1 MKDKDTLIYLLE
13 KYGTDILLYCINEDA
28 SPAQVKDAIKK
39 RYQAEIEYYDPGTKG
54 SKRRVIQPVAY
65 GLSKGNNPVVRA
77 FQPMGDTRSES
88 PEWKMFRLDRIR
100 SWKAKRNNRFNEPP
114 GPNYPHLKDKKYNPD
129 GDKGMNVVYMN
140 ADFTRKRMRNDA
152 ILKYNAEVK
161 RKKLEQDP
169 YYDFKRNVKNA
180 IDATPE
186 IIKRMRWAEEDKQR
200 KRQRKLNKES

>member
-1 MKDKDTLIYLLE
+1 
-13 KYGTDILLYCINEDA
+13 
-28 SPAQVKDAIKK
+28 
-39 RYQAEIEYYDPGTKG
+39 
-54 SKRRVIQPVAY
+54 
-65 GLSKGNNPVVRA
+65 
-77 FQPMGDTRSES
+77 MGDTRSES

-200 KRQRKLNKES
+200 KRMRNKKES

>member
-1 MKDKDTLIYLLE
+1 
-13 KYGTDILLYCINEDA
+13 
-28 SPAQVKDAIKK
+28 
-39 RYQAEIEYYDPGTKG
+39 
-54 SKRRVIQPVAY
+54 
-65 GLSKGNNPVVRA
+65 
-77 FQPMGDTRSES
+77 
-88 PEWKMFRLDRIR
+88 
-100 SWKAKRNNRFNEPP
+100 
-114 GPNYPHLKDKKYNPD
+114 
-129 GDKGMNVVYMN
+129 MNVVYMN

-200 KRQRKLNKES
+200 KRMRNKKES